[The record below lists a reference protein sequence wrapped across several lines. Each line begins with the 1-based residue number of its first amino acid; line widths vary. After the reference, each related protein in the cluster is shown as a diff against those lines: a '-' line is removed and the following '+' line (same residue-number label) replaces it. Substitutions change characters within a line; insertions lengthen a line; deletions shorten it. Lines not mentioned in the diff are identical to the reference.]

1 MVRLATVIVAPIEDA
16 STVDVSS
23 EAMATADGTWPTAG
37 SHAEMD
43 TPLVPRKPWP
53 VCVARERVGLG
64 VL

>member
-16 STVDVSS
+16 STVDVSA
-23 EAMATADGTWPTAG
+23 EVMATANGTGSTAG

-43 TPLVPRKPWP
+43 TPLVPQKPWP
-53 VCVARERVGLG
+53 VCVARERMGLG